1 MALDAHEIRLE
12 LCLLGY
18 SLSGRASDH
27 HGATREFVGW
37 VGLVAA
43 VDALVRG
50 GAPAEPLEVETDEAP
65 PYPP

>member
-1 MALDAHEIRLE
+1 MERPAS
-12 LCLLGY
+12 
-18 SLSGRASDH
+18 SLAG
-27 HGATREFVGW
+27 